1 MNSILVVIKI
11 YNFGNFFIRIVF
23 LSLFIILM
31 FFILERGMLI
41 VNLLKVYLS
50 FNVYFFIL
58 IDVFY
63 EVVRM
68 S

>member
-1 MNSILVVIKI
+1 MIKI